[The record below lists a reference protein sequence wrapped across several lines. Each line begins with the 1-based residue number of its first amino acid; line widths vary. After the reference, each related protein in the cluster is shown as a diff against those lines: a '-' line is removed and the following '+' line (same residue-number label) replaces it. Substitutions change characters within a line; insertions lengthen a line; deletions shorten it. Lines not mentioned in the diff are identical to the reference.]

1 MPNEAMIVRP
11 ESGLSEDILS
21 PVMDL
26 AVAKKRLAEF
36 QSFVQGYLIEGEDY
50 GTIPGTPKPC
60 LLKPGADKLCEL
72 YGLADS
78 YEILDKV
85 EEYEAKPPL
94 FDYTIRCTLTR
105 IRTQLPVAS
114 GVGSC
119 STYESRYRWRKG
131 VRACPQCGTAAI
143 IKGKDEYG
151 GGWLCWQKKEG
162 CGAKFSDG
170 DAAIEKQNVD
180 RVENEDI
187 IDQKNTVLK
196 MAKKRA
202 KVDATLSATRSSGIF
217 TQDEE
222 VIEQRAREAGAAP
235 PADNPPPPAA
245 KGKAPAK
252 AAPKAA
258 QTENVMCSQC
268 QGMNGHTA
276 DCPTQNK
283 QQAPQDKGKLTRLLY
298 VDKLT
303 PAKSKTGTPY
313 LTAECTDRDQRV
325 VTIYCYHGHVLKH
338 ADTWLNKWCEFNLS
352 EKPSKDG
359 KKLFLSVEE
368 ILNAQSETE
377 SIKYQNSAPVTDQP
391 TGYDLGF
398 GEPPAE

>member
-1 MPNEAMIVRP
+1 MIAAKALQDVLDKKKKPVIFNNERYIEFEDWQTLARFYGYSVQVR
-11 ESGLSEDILS
+11 STN
-21 PVMDL
+21 
-26 AVAKKRLAEF
+26 
-36 QSFVQGYLIEGEDY
+36 FVDY
-50 GTIPGTPKPC
+50 GSAKGFEATADVLKVDTGQIVSSADAMCLNDEENWGARSKYEWKEVLDDNGRKVYDKSLWGGKGGYVKEKVLVGETP
-60 LLKPGADKLCEL
+60 
-72 YGLADS
+72 
-78 YEILDKV
+78 V
-85 EEYEAKPPL
+85 PL
-94 FDYTIRCTLTR
+94 F
-105 IRTQLPVAS
+105 QLRSMAQ
-114 GVGSC
+114 
-119 STYESRYRWRKG
+119 T
-131 VRACPQCGTAAI
+131 RAC
-143 IKGKDEYG
+143 
-151 GGWLCWQKKEG
+151 
-162 CGAKFSDG
+162 AKAFR
-170 DAAIEKQNVD
+170 NVLAWVVVLAGYRPTPAEEMGNPD
-180 RVENEDI
+180 RG
-187 IDQKNTVLK
+187 
-196 MAKKRA
+196 
-202 KVDATLSATRSSGIF
+202 SS
-217 TQDEE
+217 E
-222 VIEQRAREAGAAP
+222 
-235 PADNPPPPAA
+235 PPPPFDEPPTS
-245 KGKAPAK
+245 KGKPPAK

-258 QTENVMCSQC
+258 QTEKVMCSQC

-391 TGYDLGF
+391 AGDELGF
-398 GEPPAE
+398 GPPPEEQQ